1 MEAKG
6 SAAFAVSFSDEGFT
20 SLGLFADF
28 EASVKADAAAGDMVV
43 KSETTVK
50 LKVDLKADFAYGG
63 QAVIESVPNP
73 ESFPDLPE

>member
-1 MEAKG
+1 G
-6 SAAFAVSFSDEGFT
+6 SAAFAVSFSDQGFT

-28 EASVKADAAAGDMVV
+28 EATMKADAAAGDMGV

-50 LKVDLKADFAYGG
+50 FKVDLKADFAYGDK
-63 QAVIESVPNP
+63 AVIESVPNP